1 MHHFYG
7 LPGGAVGGI
16 TDAKLPDMQ
25 AGWEAMCSN
34 VMAGLSGL
42 NMVYEAAGMH
52 ASLLGFCHE
61 SLILSDDLIGHAL
74 RCVRG
79 IEVTDE
85 TLALDQMRQVCL
97 GGPGHYLGTDQTL
110 ARMQSDYQYP
120 ALGDRTSPKEWAEI
134 GKPNLVAKA
143 IARKEEILSRRAAAR
158 FDPEVDAKIRATFNI
173 HLPA

>member
-1 MHHFYG
+1 
-7 LPGGAVGGI
+7 
-16 TDAKLPDMQ
+16 DMQ
-25 AGWEAMCSN
+25 AGWEQMCSN

-61 SLILSDDLIGHAL
+61 SLILGDDLIGHAL

-85 TLALDQMRQVCL
+85 TLAVDQIAEVCM

-110 ARMQSDYQYP
+110 GRMQSDYVYP
-120 ALGDRTSPKEWAEI
+120 NLGDRTSPKEWAEI
-134 GKPNLVAKA
+134 GKPDLLKKA
-143 IARKEEILSRRAAAR
+143 TARKEEILGTRSAAR
-158 FDPEVDAKIRATFNI
+158 LDPLTDTEIRAQFNI